1 MTNNILE
8 IQDLSVSFET
18 FFGEVE
24 AVRDVSFS
32 VERGKTLAI
41 VGESG
46 CGKSVTANAVMRL
59 LPQPPALYK
68 AGKILFNGENLL
80 DKTEK
85 EMTSIRGNQISMV
98 FQDPMTSLNPTM
110 KVGAQIIEGVK
121 RHKDISKEEGEKL
134 AIDMLRK
141 VSVPNPEK
149 RVNQYPHEFS
159 GGMRQRVMIA
169 IAMASRPQLLIAD
182 EPTTALDVTVQAQIL
197 KLMKKLKDDMDA
209 SIIMITHDLGVVADM
224 ADDVIVMYAGQV
236 IERGTVDEIFTAP
249 KHPYTVRLL
258 GAVPQLTMDKE
269 ETLHAI
275 HGTPPDLYKPPEGC
289 GFYDRCSEAMRIC
302 EDQEP
307 PFFKHGDDHYCRCWK
322 YHPSYPKAKELT
334 HE

>member
-1 MTNNILE
+1 MANNILE

-110 KVGAQIIEGVK
+110 KVGAQIIEG
-121 RHKDISKEEGEKL
+121 
-134 AIDMLRK
+134 
-141 VSVPNPEK
+141 
-149 RVNQYPHEFS
+149 
-159 GGMRQRVMIA
+159 
-169 IAMASRPQLLIAD
+169 
-182 EPTTALDVTVQAQIL
+182 
-197 KLMKKLKDDMDA
+197 
-209 SIIMITHDLGVVADM
+209 
-224 ADDVIVMYAGQV
+224 
-236 IERGTVDEIFTAP
+236 
-249 KHPYTVRLL
+249 
-258 GAVPQLTMDKE
+258 
-269 ETLHAI
+269 
-275 HGTPPDLYKPPEGC
+275 
-289 GFYDRCSEAMRIC
+289 YDRHRHGF
-302 EDQEP
+302 P
-307 PFFKHGDDHYCRCWK
+307 PAASHCR
-322 YHPSYPKAKELT
+322 
-334 HE
+334 